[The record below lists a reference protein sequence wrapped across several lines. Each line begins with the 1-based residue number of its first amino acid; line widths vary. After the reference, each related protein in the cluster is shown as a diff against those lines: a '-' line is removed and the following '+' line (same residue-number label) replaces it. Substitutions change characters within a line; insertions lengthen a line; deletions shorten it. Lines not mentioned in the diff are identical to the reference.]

1 MTHETLQFAPI
12 LQTERLT
19 LTLIDFTKQ
28 SDEQTFTTM
37 LKTMVSDLLNIT
49 DQEATANAQSSLAF
63 YRFHGRIQPA
73 ILRGRIAA
81 DQPAIWLV
89 RLAAPHG
96 DCIGVVYVVQRS
108 LMPDQSWILLP
119 EHRGRGY
126 ATEAAGEVLRYFR
139 DDLGV
144 RDLMAVV
151 HPDSP
156 KSPRVAGRLG
166 YVPVEGGIM
175 YEDGVTR
182 LLLYV
187 LPSAKPLPK
196 DMVFRRFGS
205 PE

>member
-1 MTHETLQFAPI
+1 MTEETFQFAPI

-28 SDEQTFTTM
+28 SDEQTFVTM
-37 LKTMVSDLLNIT
+37 LKTMVTDLLDLT
-49 DQEATANAQSSLAF
+49 DQEATANAQSSLSF
-63 YRFHGRIQPA
+63 YRSRGRIQPA
-73 ILRGRIAA
+73 ILRGRKT

-89 RLAAPHG
+89 RLASHG
-96 DCIGVVYVVQRS
+96 ESTIIGVVYVVQRS

-119 EHRGRGY
+119 EHRGKGY
-126 ATEAAGEVLRYFR
+126 ATEAAAEVLRYFR
-139 DDLGV
+139 EDLGV
-144 RDLMAVV
+144 RDMMAIV

-187 LPSAKPLPK
+187 LPSARPLPK
-196 DMVFRRFGS
+196 DLVFRRFGS

>member
-108 LMPDQSWILLP
+108 LMPDQ
-119 EHRGRGY
+119 
-126 ATEAAGEVLRYFR
+126 EVLRYFR